1 MVCQAQSTCADQL
14 NGAVQGPARAAG
26 TAPTALHA
34 WGDVLPALEEW
45 QEQPATMRCAKP
57 GYMLLSK
64 PRKTSLPLSCWP
76 GNCSGAVP

>member
-14 NGAVQGPARAAG
+14 NGAVQGPAHAAG

-34 WGDVLPALEEW
+34 WGDVLLA
-45 QEQPATMRCAKP
+45 PATMRCVKP

-64 PRKTSLPLSCWP
+64 LWKTLLPLSCWP